1 MQNFIIREVEESE
14 LENCAEI
21 IRKSFAT
28 VAAEFNLTQE
38 NCPTNGAFLTFDR
51 LLSERQSGK
60 LQYGLLINDNLAGF
74 VCLNKTKENHIY
86 SLEKLAVLPEFR
98 HNGGGLALLN
108 FAEEKVKSFGGEKIT
123 IGIIEEN
130 IILKEWY
137 LRNGFIHTGAT
148 VIPSLPFTVGFMEV
162 IIL

>member
-1 MQNFIIREVEESE
+1 MHDFIIREVQESE
-14 LENCAEI
+14 LEKCVEV

-38 NCPTNGAFLTFDR
+38 NCPTNGAFLTLDR
-51 LLSERQSGK
+51 LLSERQAGK
-60 LQYGLLINDNLAGF
+60 LQYGLFINDELGGF

-86 SLEKLAVLPEFR
+86 SLEKLAVLPEYR

-108 FAEEKVKSFGGEKIT
+108 FAKEKVKSFGGEKIT

-130 IILKEWY
+130 IILREWY
-137 LRNGFIHTGAT
+137 LHNGFVHTDT
-148 VIPSLPFTVGFMEV
+148 IIIPSVPFTVEFMKV
-162 IIL
+162 IL